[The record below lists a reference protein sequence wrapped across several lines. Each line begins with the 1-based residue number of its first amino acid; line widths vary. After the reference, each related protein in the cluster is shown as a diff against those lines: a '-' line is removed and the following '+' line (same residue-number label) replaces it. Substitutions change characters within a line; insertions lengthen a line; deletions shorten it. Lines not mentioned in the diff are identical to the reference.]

1 MCASFFENFASEWIS
16 ISAIGLPIINWWAI
30 PNSDVAITS
39 GEIPRVL
46 SNTSNFPLWLFVSA
60 ISKFLK
66 ILFLPLIRFHT
77 HFRSITVNFNNSSG
91 AIIALHLMNIIR
103 YVDKF
108 CFEWVPQKLRYSS
121 RFLLELTSTR
131 FRNIVR
137 GQTIK

>member
-1 MCASFFENFASEWIS
+1 
-16 ISAIGLPIINWWAI
+16 
-30 PNSDVAITS
+30 
-39 GEIPRVL
+39 
-46 SNTSNFPLWLFVSA
+46 
-60 ISKFLK
+60 
-66 ILFLPLIRFHT
+66 
-77 HFRSITVNFNNSSG
+77 
-91 AIIALHLMNIIR
+91 MNIIR